1 MSRCTF
7 HDLHH
12 EKASDTQHIRLIS
25 EGGCSLSRSP
35 GPICIDSIQVSQTCT
50 TESQHTVFRSSAC
63 SMLAGSGNALF
74 SIPAE
79 HAPELDQGVIPEVLR
94 TRLAQQGIIV
104 SGDAVVTVQHEGR
117 LWLLTDQGQNFS
129 VRRLSAHL
137 AVFKESS

>member
-12 EKASDTQHIRLIS
+12 EKASDSQHIRLIS

-50 TESQHTVFRSSAC
+50 TESHQTVFRSSAC
-63 SMLAGSGNALF
+63 TLLAGSGNALF
-74 SIPAE
+74 SIPVE
-79 HAPELDQGVIPEVLR
+79 HAPELDQGVLPELLGA
-94 TRLAQQGIIV
+94 RLAQQGIVI
-104 SGDAVVTVQHEGR
+104 SGHTEITVLHQGR
-117 LWLLTDQGQNFS
+117 LWLLTDREQKFS